1 MSMTEPPLPD
11 LSGTVVAGK
20 YRVEQLLGQGGMGSV
35 WAGRHVTLGQ
45 LVAIKFVH
53 PKLAHSTEARR
64 RFDNEA
70 KAAARIK
77 SRHAVT
83 VQDHGVSEAGQ
94 PYIVMEYLEGESLE
108 RSIRRRGKLPFAEVV
123 QIVAQSARALSAAH
137 EAHVVHRDL
146 KPDNIFLAKDNEGS
160 KLGYGVKL
168 VDFGIAKVVQDEAET
183 GASATQAGMVLGTP
197 HYMSPEA
204 LTATAPVSAASD
216 IWSLGAC
223 AFAAVCGR
231 VPFEGD
237 AIGDV
242 VLKVCAA
249 PLPVPSKLEPSLPKA
264 FDAWFAKCCS
274 RAISSRFKTAAEAAD
289 ALLRLEEWSRAERE
303 NVVYQFRPL
312 QPSIALMELDLQQEP
327 QPPSRAR
334 MLAGMLVGASLMLGA
349 LGFYVQKRTRE
360 ADDVMR
366 DALAKAAASVE
377 SDNSRK
383 LKEADAAFW
392 AAQKAAASASASTSA
407 PKARPARKPKLPP
420 PPPQSP

>member
-1 MSMTEPPLPD
+1 MLRRPPSLLRTRMSESPPPD
-11 LSGTVVAGK
+11 LTGTVVAGK
-20 YRVEQLLGQGGMGSV
+20 YRVEALLGQGGMGSV
-35 WAGRHVTLGQ
+35 WAGRHVTLNQ

-53 PKLAHSTEARR
+53 PKLVGSAEARR

-77 SRHAVT
+77 SRHAVA
-83 VQDHGVSEAGQ
+83 VQDHGVTEAGQ

-108 RSIRRRGKLPFAEVV
+108 RAIRRRGKLPLAEVV

-146 KPDNIFLAKDNEGS
+146 KPDNIFLANDNEGTR
-160 KLGYGVKL
+160 LGYSVKL
-168 VDFGIAKVVQDEAET
+168 VDFGIAKVVQDDAET

-204 LTATAPVSAASD
+204 LTASAPVSAASD

-223 AFAAVCGR
+223 AFAASCGR

-242 VLKVCAA
+242 VLKVCAS
-249 PLPVPSKLEPSLPKA
+249 PLPIPSKLDPSLPKA

-274 RAISSRFKTAAEAAD
+274 RDISGRFKTAAEAAD
-289 ALLRLEEWSRAERE
+289 ALIRLEEWSRAERE

-312 QPSIALMELDLQQEP
+312 QPSLALMELEQEP
-327 QPPSRAR
+327 PPPSRGR
-334 MLAGMLVGASLMLGA
+334 MLAGLLVGASLMLGL
-349 LGFYVQKRTRE
+349 LGFYVMKRTRE
-360 ADDVMR
+360 ADELVR
-366 DALAKAAASVE
+366 
-377 SDNSRK
+377 
-383 LKEADAAFW
+383 
-392 AAQKAAASASASTSA
+392 
-407 PKARPARKPKLPP
+407 
-420 PPPQSP
+420 QSI

>member
-1 MSMTEPPLPD
+1 MTESPLPD

-20 YRVEQLLGQGGMGSV
+20 YKVERLLGQGGMGSV

-53 PKLAHSTEARR
+53 PKLAGSSEARR

-83 VQDHGVSEAGQ
+83 VQDHGISEAGQ

-108 RSIRRRGKLPFAEVV
+108 RAIRRRGKLPFGEVV

-137 EAHVVHRDL
+137 EARVVHRDL
-146 KPDNIFLAKDNEGS
+146 KPDNIFLARDNEAS
-160 KLGYGVKL
+160 KLGYAVKL

-204 LTATAPVSAASD
+204 LTASAPVGAASD

-223 AFAAVCGR
+223 AFAAACGR

-242 VLKVCAA
+242 VLKVCAS
-249 PLPVPSKLEPSLPKA
+249 PIPVPSKLEPGLPKE
-264 FDAWFAKCCS
+264 FDGWFAKCCS
-274 RAISSRFKTAAEAAD
+274 REIASRFKTAAEAAD

-303 NVVYQFRPL
+303 NVVYEFRPL
-312 QPSIALMELDLQQEP
+312 QPSIALMDLDEL
-327 QPPSRAR
+327 QPPSRGR
-334 MLAGMLVGASLMLGA
+334 MLAGILVGASLMLGA
-349 LGFYVQKRTRE
+349 LGFYVMKRTRE
-360 ADDVMR
+360 ADELMR
-366 DALAKAAASVE
+366 QTIAKASASVE
-377 SDNSRK
+377 AENARK
-383 LKEADAAFW
+383 LKAAEEAFW
-392 AAQKAAASASASTSA
+392 ASQKAAASASAAAAA
-407 PKARPARKPKLPP
+407 PAPRPARKPRPSLPRPAVP
-420 PPPQSP
+420 P

>member
-1 MSMTEPPLPD
+1 MTESPLPD

-20 YRVEQLLGQGGMGSV
+20 YKVERLLGQGGMGSV

-53 PKLAHSTEARR
+53 PKLAGSTEARR

-77 SRHAVT
+77 SRHAVA
-83 VQDHGVSEAGQ
+83 VQDHGISEAGQ
-94 PYIVMEYLEGESLE
+94 PYIVMEHLEGESLE
-108 RSIRRRGKLPFAEVV
+108 RAIRTRGKLPFREVV

-137 EAHVVHRDL
+137 EARVVHRDL
-146 KPDNIFLAKDNEGS
+146 KPDNIFLARDNEGS
-160 KLGYGVKL
+160 KLGYAVKL

-204 LTATAPVSAASD
+204 LTASAPVSAASD

-223 AFAAVCGR
+223 AFAAACGR

-249 PLPVPSKLEPSLPKA
+249 PLPVPSKVEPSLPKE

-274 RAISSRFKTAAEAAD
+274 RDIAARFKTAADAAD

-303 NVVYQFRPL
+303 NVRYEFRPL
-312 QPSIALMELDLQQEP
+312 QPSIALMDLEELA
-327 QPPSRAR
+327 PPSRGR
-334 MLAGMLVGASLMLGA
+334 MLAGILVGASLMLGA
-349 LGFYVQKRTRE
+349 LGFYVMKRTRE
-360 ADDVMR
+360 ADELMR
-366 DALAKAAASVE
+366 QTIAKASASVEAENARKLKAAEDAFWASQKAAA
-377 SDNSRK
+377 
-383 LKEADAAFW
+383 
-392 AAQKAAASASASTSA
+392 AAASASAAAAA
-407 PKARPARKPKLPP
+407 PRPARKPRPSQP
-420 PPPQSP
+420 RPAAP